1 MPQPHR
7 PAPPAPRPDLGAQL
21 LEAVRERHAQR
32 SLQLAQQWVHR
43 RGVLDLQRFCSTRLD
58 GAQGPDAVAW
68 LQNLLALETPIPAS
82 NGTPASG
89 AQAAATR
96 LPVQLDAAATATT
109 RLSETSAVA
118 WEEPARPA
126 GQAQQDLQA
135 RAVAA
140 VDEAFA
146 ALAQSFQ
153 EESPSLAAAPLP
165 LAKKPVSEPSPAPIG
180 APQPVPLR
188 SGLWPSLWASAASF
202 GSALRPLRQSSQAQL
217 AEQPQERQASHG
229 PDPAPAV
236 HGSQDEAMGG
246 PIRLESASS
255 AADAQAQEP
264 PTLPNPSGQPAS
276 SGETA
281 AEGTLQ
287 LLDPAQGSGDAA
299 ESAAAAPAGA
309 VPPAQG
315 GLLRRLRGRIQPG
328 RLPRLKRLRAVMQD
342 CVEETVALLRT
353 PEPERQEE
361 DGGFD
366 VSQPPEPA
374 WAAREQPRVSWTLD
388 PLLPPAPL
396 PVASSEPQPETP
408 AIKSPA
414 SAPAPA
420 PSQLRFG
427 LPTGKPGDG
436 GGSDRPAPAPDALS
450 DLRAWLPDRSDLPR
464 AS

>member
-7 PAPPAPRPDLGAQL
+7 PAPPAPRPDAGAQL
-21 LEAVRERHAQR
+21 LEAVRDRHARR

-43 RGVLDLQRFCSTRLD
+43 RGVLDLQRFCSTRLL

-68 LQNLLALETPIPAS
+68 LQNLLSLETPIPAS
-82 NGTPASG
+82 NGAPASG
-89 AQAAATR
+89 AQAAPTR
-96 LPVQLDAAATATT
+96 VPAQLDAAATATA
-109 RLSETSAVA
+109 RPSETSAVA
-118 WEEPARPA
+118 WEECAPTAD
-126 GQAQQDLQA
+126 QAQQDLQA

-153 EESPSLAAAPLP
+153 EENPSLAAAPLP
-165 LAKKPVSEPSPAPIG
+165 LAAEPVTEPPPAPIS

-188 SGLWPSLWASAASF
+188 SGLWPGLWASAASF

-217 AEQPQERQASHG
+217 AEQPQERQESHG
-229 PDPAPAV
+229 PDPAPEL
-236 HGSQDEAMGG
+236 HGSQEEAMGG
-246 PIRLESASS
+246 PIRLEAASS
-255 AADAQAQEP
+255 TADAQAQET
-264 PTLPNPSGQPAS
+264 PTLPNPAGQLGT

-287 LLDPAQGSGDAA
+287 LLDSAQVSRDAA
-299 ESAAAAPAGA
+299 ESAAAAPADA
-309 VPPAQG
+309 MPPAKV

-328 RLPRLKRLRAVMQD
+328 GLPRLKRLRAVMQD

-361 DGGFD
+361 DGDFD

-388 PLLPPAPL
+388 PFLPPAPL
-396 PVASSEPQPETP
+396 PVANSEPQPEAP
-408 AIKSPA
+408 ALKSPA
-414 SAPAPA
+414 PAAA
-420 PSQLRFG
+420 PSRLRFG
-427 LPTGKPGDG
+427 LPTGKPGAG

>member
-7 PAPPAPRPDLGAQL
+7 SAPLAPRPDPGAQL
-21 LEAVRERHAQR
+21 LEAVQERHAQR

-89 AQAAATR
+89 AQAAASR
-96 LPVQLDAAATATT
+96 VPVQLDAAAMATT
-109 RLSETSAVA
+109 SLRETSAVA
-118 WEEPARPA
+118 WEDPAPPA
-126 GQAQQDLQA
+126 GQSQQDLQA

-146 ALAQSFQ
+146 ALAQSF
-153 EESPSLAAAPLP
+153 EEETPSLAAAPLP
-165 LAKKPVSEPSPAPIG
+165 LATEPVSEPPPARIG
-180 APQPVPLR
+180 VPQPVPLR

-217 AEQPQERQASHG
+217 AEQPQERQVSHG
-229 PDPAPAV
+229 PAPAPEV
-236 HGSQDEAMGG
+236 HGTQDDAMGG
-246 PIRLESASS
+246 PSGLEAAAS
-255 AADAQAQEP
+255 AADAQAQETS
-264 PTLPNPSGQPAS
+264 TLPNPTDQLVS
-276 SGETA
+276 SGETE

-287 LLDPAQGSGDAA
+287 LLDSAQVSGDAA
-299 ESAAAAPAGA
+299 ESAAAAPADA
-309 VPPAQG
+309 MPPAQG

-328 RLPRLKRLRAVMQD
+328 GLPRLKRLRAVMQD

-366 VSQPPEPA
+366 VNQPPEPA
-374 WAAREQPRVSWTLD
+374 WAAHEQHRVSWTLD
-388 PLLPPAPL
+388 PFLPPAPL

-408 AIKSPA
+408 AIQSP
-414 SAPAPA
+414 APAPA
-420 PSQLRFG
+420 PSRLRFG